1 MKKITS
7 LVLAASLAVS
17 TASAGT
23 LSDPLI
29 TEVEEPAPA
38 SSSAPWVPI
47 AVLVGAG
54 LLIYLLNDDD
64 DTPSGVQVSDMR
76 LKRNIKHVGT
86 TDSGIATYTYSY
98 LWSNKVYEGVM
109 AQDLIETHPEA
120 VNTHLFGVMSVN
132 YDLLGVDFK
141 QVQ

>member
-1 MKKITS
+1 MKKITAFI
-7 LVLAASLAVS
+7 LAASLAVS

-23 LSDPLI
+23 LSDPII

-38 SSSAPWVPI
+38 SSAPWVPI
-47 AVLVGAG
+47 VALVGVG

-64 DTPSGVQVSDMR
+64 DAPVLQASDMR
-76 LKRNIKHVGT
+76 LKRNIQRVGT
-86 TDSGIATYTYSY
+86 TDAGIATYTYSY

-109 AQDLIETHPEA
+109 AQEVMKTHPEA

-132 YDLLGVDFK
+132 YDMLGVDFK
-141 QVQ
+141 QIH